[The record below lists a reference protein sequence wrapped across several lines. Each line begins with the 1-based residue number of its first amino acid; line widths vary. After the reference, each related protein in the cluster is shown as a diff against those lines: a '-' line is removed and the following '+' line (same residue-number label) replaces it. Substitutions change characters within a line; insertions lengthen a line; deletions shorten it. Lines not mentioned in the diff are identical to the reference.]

1 MPAACPCVWQ
11 TVTLP
16 SIGSGGNGGSCCLAL
31 CLGCQ
36 GCMGVTG
43 FTTLLLKFFVRGI
56 ILDLLWSLFIIVK
69 WMLLEGGVPMLHLC
83 CRH

>member
-1 MPAACPCVWQ
+1 
-11 TVTLP
+11 
-16 SIGSGGNGGSCCLAL
+16 
-31 CLGCQ
+31 
-36 GCMGVTG
+36 MGVTG
-43 FTTLLLKFFVRGI
+43 FTILLLKFFVRGI